1 MEIETK
7 AIGKVAI
14 TEEQK
19 ITLPEGLI
27 GFEEYTKYALIDSEY
42 EPFVWLQSLEEKNL
56 AFLIVDP
63 FLFCEEYEIDVDDG
77 TLASIGIDSPGKVTV
92 MTIITIPASGSPVTA
107 NLQGPLII
115 NKEQGI
121 AKQVV
126 LGDNR
131 WTTKHNILGNKGE

>member
-1 MEIETK
+1 MRS
-7 AIGKVAI
+7 
-14 TEEQK
+14 
-19 ITLPEGLI
+19 
-27 GFEEYTKYALIDSEY
+27 DSEY

-92 MTIITIPASGSPVTA
+92 MTIITIPGNNGKITA

-115 NKEQGI
+115 NKTNNLGMQF
-121 AKQVV
+121 V
-126 LGDNR
+126 LSDPK
-131 WTTKHNILGNKGE
+131 WTTKHELVAKQNKDGDKC